1 MRLSSFATS
10 TVEIALAAGME
21 FTSVDPDLACAE
33 KIGPSGSLKCHGQR
47 LVCAAAEL
55 RIVLIESA
63 KIQVLSCFIYPQDN
77 IAQPLY
83 AMELVQ
89 LGAKPIVAVLDA
101 VAPPGDLSL
110 SFAKSMMARAHHSV
124 ADLQNATDPPPWFQD
139 CRSGYDFFVRPNSSE
154 DLRRMG
160 LLHLSLVSDYL
171 LALTISATRDQSAA
185 VTFAE
190 FSRHYKDHHAAN
202 SPGLPLMEKSFGS
215 AWTEHFMQQFFF
227 R

>member
-1 MRLSSFATS
+1 MRLSSFATC
-10 TVEIALAAGME
+10 TTEIALAAGME
-21 FTSVDPDLACAE
+21 RVSLEPDLASAE
-33 KIGPSGSLKCHGQR
+33 KTGSNGSLKCHGQS
-47 LVCAAAEL
+47 LFCATAEL
-55 RIVLIESA
+55 RMVLIESA
-63 KIQVLSCFIYPQDN
+63 KIQVLSCFIYPQEN
-77 IAQPLY
+77 IALPLY

-101 VAPPGDLSL
+101 VAPPGDLSS
-110 SFAKSMMARAHHSV
+110 SFAISMMARAHHSV

-139 CRSGYDFFVRPNSSE
+139 CRSGHDFFVRPDSSE

-160 LLHLSLVSDYL
+160 LLHLCLVSDYL
-171 LALTISATRDQSAA
+171 LALPMSAARDQSAA
-185 VTFAE
+185 VAFGA

-215 AWTEHFMQQFFF
+215 AWTAHFMQQFFF